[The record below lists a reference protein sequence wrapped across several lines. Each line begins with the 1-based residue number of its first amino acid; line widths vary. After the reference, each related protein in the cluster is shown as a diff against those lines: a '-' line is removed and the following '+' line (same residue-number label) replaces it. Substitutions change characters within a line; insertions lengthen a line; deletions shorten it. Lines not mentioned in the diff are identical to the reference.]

1 MSIIQS
7 KSKTLPTGKWL
18 SAERQRLSMTVGQLA
33 AEVRSDLALYESGF
47 VKPAQSQNSA
57 AKPEPRRGS

>member
-33 AEVRSDLALYESGF
+33 TELRSDLALYESGF
-47 VKPAQSQNSA
+47 VKPAQSQTNA
-57 AKPEPRRGS
+57 AKPESRRGS

>member
-33 AEVRSDLALYESGF
+33 AELRSDSALYERALL
-47 VKPAQSQNSA
+47 KPAQSQTNA